1 MTTLKGSKV
10 SDTYSQLDS
19 FLESLLHE
27 QNCSPNTIRNYRID
41 ISDYLRWI
49 DRSDLDLTTLT
60 SRQARRYLSEL
71 DSAGYARTT
80 INRRLSSIKS
90 FYKWLNRMQIID
102 KNPIAALQG
111 PKKPQRLPKSITIDD
126 VERILE
132 VHAKAFEE
140 AEDEVEKAKEIRD
153 QSLLE
158 LLYACGLR
166 ISEASNL
173 TIADIDF
180 SERQIRVFGK
190 GSKERIVPVHNRAIA
205 TLRTYIDDFRGI
217 LLDGK
222 KSDKLFV
229 SNKGNAYS
237 TDSIRKM
244 FKRTLDE
251 AGVDSTLS
259 PHAMRHSFATDV
271 LSGGADL
278 RSVQEMLGHSS
289 LSTTQIYTHV
299 TPQRL
304 SDVHHQAHPRG

>member
-1 MTTLKGSKV
+1 M
-10 SDTYSQLDS
+10 SDTYNDLEH

-41 ISDYLRWI
+41 VSDYLRWI
-49 DRSDLDLTTLT
+49 ERCELDLTKLT
-60 SRQARRYLSEL
+60 ARQARRYLSEL
-71 DSAGYARTT
+71 DAAGYARTT

-90 FYKWLNRMQIID
+90 FYKWMYRMQLID
-102 KNPIAALQG
+102 TNPIAALQG

-132 VHAKAFEE
+132 VHAKRFNE
-140 AEDEVEKAKEIRD
+140 AEDELVKAKEIRD

-180 SERQIRVFGK
+180 TERQIRVFGK
-190 GSKERIVPVHNRAIA
+190 GSKERIVPVHDRAINMLTA
-205 TLRTYIDDFRGI
+205 YINDHRRTLLGE
-217 LLDGK
+217 K
-222 KSDKLFV
+222 QSDRLFV

-244 FKRTLDE
+244 FKSTLTD